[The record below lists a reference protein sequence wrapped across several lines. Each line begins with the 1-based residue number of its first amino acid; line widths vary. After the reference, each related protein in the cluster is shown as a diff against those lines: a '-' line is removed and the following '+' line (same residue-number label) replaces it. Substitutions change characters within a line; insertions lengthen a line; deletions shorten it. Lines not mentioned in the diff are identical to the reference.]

1 MMDNKQY
8 IMSVLDDRTKL
19 EQLAE
24 EAAELSQ
31 AALKLIRA
39 SELCN
44 NPTTITREEALQ
56 NMHEEIIDVLM
67 CVRAYNCLLEC
78 VDFADATENS
88 DKWIRWAERL
98 KAAKK

>member
-39 SELCN
+39 TGLSN
-44 NPTTITREEALQ
+44 NVTLVDKKEALD
-56 NMHEEIIDVLM
+56 NVKKEIIDVLM
-67 CVRAYNCLLEC
+67 CVKACGFEFGD
-78 VDFADATENS
+78 VSMVEAMENS
-88 DKWIRWAERL
+88 LKWIRWAERL
-98 KAAKK
+98 KVAKK